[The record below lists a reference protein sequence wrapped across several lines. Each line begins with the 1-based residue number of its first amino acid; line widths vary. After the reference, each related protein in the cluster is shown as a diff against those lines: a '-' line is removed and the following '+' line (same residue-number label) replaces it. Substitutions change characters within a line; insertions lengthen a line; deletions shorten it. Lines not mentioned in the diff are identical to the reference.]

1 VIHPEESTETERGAF
16 VDIAVP
22 PAEKD
27 RIDHLLDR
35 YDVLLA
41 QAEDLSLQIEELLQE
56 WNPVAPPT
64 VGPVSNPLPRDGSQ
78 K

>member
-1 VIHPEESTETERGAF
+1 MIHPEESAETERGAL

-35 YDVLLA
+35 YDALLA
-41 QAEDLSLQIEELLQE
+41 QAEDLSLQIEGLLRE
-56 WNPVAPPT
+56 WIPPT
-64 VGPVSNPLPRDGSQ
+64 IPDVGPGSNPPPNGGSSQ
-78 K
+78 